1 MSLFCRRAFVFLL
14 ALSLIAIAVSIGRK
28 SRAASAPDAL
38 SIKFVADT
46 DASPGAP
53 ESLTVNADDPQK
65 SVIAGFDF
73 SNLDRNAQACQDFNQ
88 FANGGWMAKNPIP
101 GAYSV
106 WGRFTQLD
114 EQNIEVLHQILEGLL
129 RKKTLAKGNEQKIA
143 DFYGVCMD
151 EQKIEAEGIRPLEPE
166 LQRIDQMT
174 DLLSLEDEIAR
185 FHQHR
190 IPAVFGFGAAQ
201 DYKDSTTIIA
211 QAVQG
216 GLGLPDR
223 DYYLSDDQKM
233 KQTRDEYAKH
243 VARTFELM
251 GDSPERAA
259 VEAAAVLKIE
269 TRLAENSSTRI
280 QRRKPEANYHPMI
293 KTQLIEMTPDFDWSR
308 YFRGIGLPEI
318 AKVNV
323 GQPDYFRAA
332 DKLLVSI
339 PVNDWKSYLRWH
351 LVNAASSTLSSKFVE
366 ESFNFNGKYLQGTK
380 EMLPRWKR
388 CVASTD
394 RALGEALGQLYVS
407 KTFTPKA
414 KLRAQAMVKNL
425 IEALRDDL
433 TTLSWMSNETRQRAI
448 GKLDAFMR
456 KIGFPDKWRDYEALQ
471 VSRGGAYY
479 NNAVSAGEFEFKRNL
494 GKIGKPVDRTE
505 WGMSPPTVNA
515 YYNPSMNEI
524 VFPAGI
530 LQPPFYD
537 PKADDAFNYGGI
549 GAVIG
554 HEMTHG
560 FDDQGA
566 KFDANGNLVLWWTPD
581 DLKKFQERTGC
592 VVKQFDS
599 YEVEP
604 GLHQK
609 GELVVGESVADLG
622 GLTVAYAAYQKSLQ
636 GKPRPKNINGFTPE
650 QRFFL
655 GWAQVWAQNI
665 RPEAARLRNGTD
677 PHPLA
682 RFRVNGPLSNM
693 PTFAAAYAC
702 KEGDAMVRPPD
713 KRCQIW

>member
-1 MSLFCRRAFVFLL
+1 MKFLCRRMFLL
-14 ALSLIAIAVSIGRK
+14 VLSLSLIAITVIGGRTG
-28 SRAASAPDAL
+28 RAAISPAD
-38 SIKFVADT
+38 SGVA
-46 DASPGAP
+46 
-53 ESLTVNADDPQK
+53 ELFADKPQH
-65 SVIAGFDF
+65 SVVAGFDF

-88 FANGGWMAKNPIP
+88 FASGGWMAKNPIP
-101 GAYSV
+101 GAYSD

-114 EQNIEVLHQILEGLL
+114 DQNLEVLHQILDGLL
-129 RKKTLAKGNEQKIA
+129 KSKTPLKGNEEKIA
-143 DFYGVCMD
+143 EFYGSCMD
-151 EQKIEAEGIRPLEPE
+151 EPKIEAEGITPLEPE
-166 LQRIDQMT
+166 LQRINQIS

-185 FHQHR
+185 FHAHR
-190 IPAVFGFGAAQ
+190 IPAVFGFGASQ
-201 DYKDSTTIIA
+201 DFKDSSQIIA
-211 QAVQG
+211 QATQG

-223 DYYLSDDQKM
+223 DYYTSDDAKM
-233 KQTRDEYAKH
+233 KQTRDEYVRH

-251 GDSPERAA
+251 GDPGDRAA
-259 VEAAAVLKIE
+259 AESQTVMRIEA
-269 TRLAENSSTRI
+269 RLAENSATRI
-280 QRRKPEANYHPMI
+280 QRRKPEANYHPML
-293 KTQLIEMTPDFDWSR
+293 KVQLIEMTPDFDWGR

-318 AKVNV
+318 GKVNV
-323 GQPDYFRAA
+323 AQPDYFKAA
-332 DKLLVSI
+332 DKILTSVSI
-339 PVNDWKSYLRWH
+339 DDWKTYLRWH
-351 LVNAASSTLSSKFVE
+351 LVNAAAPTLSSKFVE
-366 ESFNFNGKYLQGTK
+366 ENFNFNGKYLSGTT

-394 RALGEALGQLYVS
+394 RALGEALGQLYVAR
-407 KTFTPKA
+407 TFTPQAKA
-414 KLRAQAMVKNL
+414 RARAMVANL
-425 IEALRDDL
+425 IEALRSDL
-433 TTLSWMSNETRQRAI
+433 TTLSWMSDETRKKAI
-448 GKLDAFMR
+448 AKLDAYIK
-456 KIGFPDKWRDYEALQ
+456 KIGYPDKWRDYEALQ
-471 VSRGGAYY
+471 VSRGPYY
-479 NNAVSAGEFEFKRNL
+479 NNTVSAGEFEFKRNL
-494 GKIGKPVDRTE
+494 GKIGKPVDKTE

-515 YYNPSMNEI
+515 YYNPQFNEI

-566 KFDANGNLVLWWTPD
+566 KFDANGNLVQWWTD
-581 DLKKFQERTGC
+581 ADYKKFNARTDC
-592 VVKQFDS
+592 VVQQFSS

-622 GLTVAYAAYQKSLQ
+622 GLTVAYAAYEKSLQ

-665 RPEAARLRNGTD
+665 RPQEARRRNTID

-693 PTFAAAYAC
+693 PAFAQAYQC
-702 KEGDAMVRPPD
+702 KDGDAMVRPPD

>member
-1 MSLFCRRAFVFLL
+1 MSLFCRRALLFVLS
-14 ALSLIAIAVSIGRK
+14 LSLIALAVAAGRQ
-28 SRAASAPDAL
+28 SRAAGTEA
-38 SIKFVADT
+38 IEVFTDT
-46 DASPGAP
+46 
-53 ESLTVNADDPQK
+53 PQK
-65 SVIAGFDF
+65 SVVTGFDF
-73 SNLDRNAQACQDFNQ
+73 SSIDRSASACQDFNR
-88 FANGGWMAKNPIP
+88 FANGGWMDRNQIP
-101 GAYSV
+101 AAYSR
-106 WGRFTQLD
+106 WGRFELLD
-114 EQNIEVLHQILEGLL
+114 EQNTNVLHGILDGLTA
-129 RKKTLAKGNEQKIA
+129 KKKFANSNEQKIA
-143 DFYGVCMD
+143 DFYGSCMD
-151 EQKIEAEGIRPLEPE
+151 EQKIEAEGLQPLDPE
-166 LQRIDQMT
+166 LQRIAQIT
-174 DLLSLEDEIAR
+174 DLPGLEDEIAR
-185 FHQHR
+185 LHAHR
-190 IPAVFGFGAAQ
+190 IPAVFGFGASQ
-201 DYKDSTTIIA
+201 DYKDSTQIIA

-223 DYYLSDDQKM
+223 DYYTSDDAKS
-233 KQTRDEYAKH
+233 KATRDEYVKH

-259 VEAAAVLKIE
+259 TEANTVMNLE
-269 TRLAENSSTRI
+269 TKLAEKSLTRV
-280 QRRKPEANYHPMI
+280 QRRNPEANYHPMI
-293 KTQLIEMTPDFDWSR
+293 KTQLLEMTPDFDWSR

-318 AKVNV
+318 GKVNV
-323 GQPDYFRAA
+323 AQPDFFKAA
-332 DKLLVSI
+332 DKLLTNT
-339 PVNDWKSYLRWH
+339 PLDDWKTYLRWH
-351 LVNAASSTLSSKFVE
+351 VVNAASNTLSAKFVQ
-366 ESFNFNGKYLQGTK
+366 ESFNFNGKYLQGTT

-407 KTFTPKA
+407 KTFTPTA
-414 KLRAQAMVKNL
+414 KERARVMVANL
-425 IEALRDDL
+425 IAALREDL
-433 TTLSWMSNETRQRAI
+433 STLSWMSAETRQKAI
-448 GKLDAFMR
+448 GKLEAYVR
-456 KIGFPDKWRDYEALQ
+456 KIGYPDKWRDYEALQ
-471 VSRGGAYY
+471 VSRGPYY
-479 NNAVSAGEFEFKRNL
+479 NNAVSAGEFDFRRNL
-494 GKIGKPVDRTE
+494 VKIGKPVDRTE

-515 YYNPSMNEI
+515 YYNPQLNEI

-566 KFDANGNLVLWWTPD
+566 RFDANGNLVMWWTPD
-581 DLKKFQERTGC
+581 DYKKFTDRTNC
-592 VVKQFDS
+592 VVQQFDS

-609 GELVVGESVADLG
+609 GLLVVGESVADLG

-636 GKPRPKNINGFTPE
+636 GKPRPKDINGFTSE

-665 RPEAARLRNGTD
+665 RPEAARLRTATD
-677 PHPLA
+677 PHPLG

-693 PTFAAAYAC
+693 PAFASAFAC

>member
-1 MSLFCRRAFVFLL
+1 MALQCRRALLFVIG
-14 ALSLIAIAVSIGRK
+14 LSLVAILMTATR
-28 SRAASAPDAL
+28 RNLAAGDNPAAAETS
-38 SIKFVADT
+38 
-46 DASPGAP
+46 DASDVKP
-53 ESLTVNADDPQK
+53 EKT
-65 SVIAGFDF
+65 VIAGFDF
-73 SNLDRNAQACQDFNQ
+73 ANIDRNTSACENFNQ
-88 FANGGWMAKNPIP
+88 YANGGWMAKNQIP

-114 EQNIEVLHQILEGLL
+114 EQNTEVLHQILDGLVA
-129 RKKTLAKGNEQKIA
+129 KKKLAAGNEQKIA
-143 DFYGVCMD
+143 DFYGSCMD
-151 EQKIEAEGIRPLEPE
+151 EAKIESEGIQPLESE
-166 LQRIDQMT
+166 LARINAINDQP
-174 DLLSLEDEIAR
+174 SLQDEIAR
-185 FHQHR
+185 FHAHR
-190 IPAVFGFGAAQ
+190 IPAIFGFGAAQ
-201 DYKDSTTIIA
+201 DFKDSTAIIA

-223 DYYLSDDQKM
+223 DYYLTEDAKSKE
-233 KQTRDEYAKH
+233 TRDEYVKH

-251 GDSPERAA
+251 GDGQDQATT
-259 VEAAAVLKIE
+259 EAATVMKIE
-269 TRLAENSSTRI
+269 TKLADISSTRV
-280 QRRKPEANYHPMI
+280 QRRKPELNYHPML
-293 KTQLIEMTPDFDWSR
+293 KHELIEMTPDFDWGR

-323 GQPDYFRAA
+323 GQPEYFKGAN
-332 DKLLVSI
+332 KLLTSVPI
-339 PVNDWKSYLRWH
+339 DEWKAYLRWH
-351 LVNAASSTLSSKFVE
+351 LVNAASNTLSSKFVE
-366 ESFNFNGKYLQGTK
+366 ESFNFNGKYMQGTK

-394 RALGEALGQLYVS
+394 RALGEALGQLYVD
-407 KTFTPKA
+407 KTFTRKA
-414 KLRAQAMVKNL
+414 KLRAQTMVKNL

-433 TTLSWMSNETRQRAI
+433 TTLSWMSDETRKRAI
-448 GKLDAFMR
+448 AKLEAFTR
-456 KIGFPDKWRDYEALQ
+456 KIGFPDKWRSYEALQ
-471 VSRGGAYY
+471 VGKGAYY
-479 NNAVSAGEFEFKRNL
+479 NNAISASEFDVRRNL

-505 WGMSPPTVNA
+505 WGMTPPTVNA

-560 FDDQGA
+560 FDDSGA
-566 KFDANGNLVLWWTPD
+566 KFDANGNLVMWWTPD
-581 DLKKFQERTGC
+581 DFKKFTDRTNC

-599 YEVEP
+599 FEVEP

-622 GLTVAYAAYQKSLQ
+622 GLTVAFAAYQKSLQ
-636 GKPRPKNINGFTPE
+636 GKPRPKNINGFTAE

-665 RPEAARLRNGTD
+665 RPEAARLRNATD

-693 PTFAAAYAC
+693 PAFAQAFQC
-702 KEGDAMVRPPD
+702 KEGDGMVRPSAQ
-713 KRCQIW
+713 RCQIW